1 MVDQRGWKLRVGAV
15 VPSTNTIVQPDFD
28 DLRLDGI
35 TNHVARI
42 SIPNIDIKT
51 DDDFDKL
58 VRLSEADLVSAV
70 DRVLT
75 AAPEIIVVGMSSL
88 IVWDGYEASCQRRAM
103 LEKRTNLPVTGGS
116 FAVAEALKN
125 FGAKTIGIISP
136 YMPIANKHIT
146 QFFTDVG
153 FNVES
158 FIGLQ
163 CPSPV
168 EIAHVTADELSEALD
183 QVDGTGIDALV
194 QFGTNLHFMEQAA
207 VEEENRQKP
216 VIAIN
221 SASYWHTLRLKNI
234 NARYKKYGRL
244 LAEF

>member
-15 VPSTNTIVQPDFD
+15 IPSTHTIVQPDFD

-42 SIPNIDIKT
+42 GIPNIDIKT

-58 VRLSEADLVSAV
+58 VRLSEADLVAAV
-70 DRVLT
+70 DRILT
-75 AAPEIIVVGMSSL
+75 ADPEILVVGMSSL
-88 IVWDGYEASCQRRAM
+88 IVWDGYDASCKRKAM
-103 LEKRTNLPVTGGS
+103 LEQRSKLPVTGGS
-116 FAVAEALKN
+116 FAVAEALNK

-136 YMPIANKHIT
+136 YMPIANKHIS
-146 QFFTDVG
+146 QFFTDIG
-153 FNVES
+153 FEVKN

-168 EIAHVTADELSEALD
+168 EISHVTPDQLSEALD
-183 QVDGTGIDALV
+183 QVDETDIDALV

-207 VEEENRQKP
+207 LEEEIRKKP
-216 VIAIN
+216 VISIN
-221 SASYWHTLRLKNI
+221 SASYWHALRLKNI
-234 NARYKKYGRL
+234 ETRYKNYGRL

>member
-1 MVDQRGWKLRVGAV
+1 
-15 VPSTNTIVQPDFD
+15 
-28 DLRLDGI
+28 
-35 TNHVARI
+35 
-42 SIPNIDIKT
+42 
-51 DDDFDKL
+51 
-58 VRLSEADLVSAV
+58 
-70 DRVLT
+70 
-75 AAPEIIVVGMSSL
+75 MSSL

-153 FNVES
+153 FSVES

-168 EIAHVTADELSEALD
+168 GIAHVT
-183 QVDGTGIDALV
+183 DGTGIDALV

-207 VEEENRQKP
+207 VEEEKRQKP

>member
-1 MVDQRGWKLRVGAV
+1 MVDQRGWKLRVGTV
-15 VPSTNTIVQPDFD
+15 IPSTNTIVQPDFD

-58 VRLSEADLVSAV
+58 VRLSEADLVTAV
-70 DRVLT
+70 DRILT
-75 AAPEIIVVGMSSL
+75 ADPEILIVGMSSL
-88 IVWDGYEASCQRRAM
+88 IVWDGYDASCRQRTM
-103 LEKRTNLPVTGGS
+103 LEQRSKLPVTGGS
-116 FAVAEALKN
+116 FAVAEALKK
-125 FGAKTIGIISP
+125 FEAKTIGIISP
-136 YMPIANKHIT
+136 YMPIANKHIS
-146 QFFTDVG
+146 QFFTDIG
-153 FNVES
+153 FKVKN

-168 EIAHVTADELSEALD
+168 EISHVTPDQLSEALD
-183 QVDGTGIDALV
+183 QVDETDIDALV

-207 VEEENRQKP
+207 LEEEKRKKP
-216 VIAIN
+216 VISIN
-221 SASYWHTLRLKNI
+221 SASYWHALRLKNVET
-234 NARYKKYGRL
+234 RYKNYGRL